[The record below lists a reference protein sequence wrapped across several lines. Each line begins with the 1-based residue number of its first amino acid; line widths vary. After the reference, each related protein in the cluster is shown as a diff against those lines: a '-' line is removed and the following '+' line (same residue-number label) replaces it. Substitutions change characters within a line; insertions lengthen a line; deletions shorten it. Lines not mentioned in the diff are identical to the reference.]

1 MGYLQSCCVLP
12 CFFAFTCHNINHTF
26 ISFFLDLL
34 CTPAY
39 LPISFSILP
48 KPMKNSKNNFM
59 EVVYAVIKRERSSS
73 SGRNIVEYLIG
84 MCIYDDNLS
93 GRWEFIGGKVEE
105 GESHSDAI
113 KRVVMEKVHAEIEI
127 TGFQHPIEHSY
138 DHTNIRLWPYV
149 CKLTKNSP
157 DPQDLVHL
165 ELAWFESQD
174 MW

>member
-1 MGYLQSCCVLP
+1 VGYLQSCVLP
-12 CFFAFTCHNINHTF
+12 CFFPFTCHHINHTF

-34 CTPAY
+34 CPPAY

-59 EVVYAVIKRERSSS
+59 EVVCAVIKRERSSS

-105 GESHSDAI
+105 RESHSDAI
-113 KRVVMEKVHAEIEI
+113 KRVVMEKVGAEIEI
-127 TGFQHPIEHSY
+127 TGLQHPIEHSY
-138 DHTNIRLWPYV
+138 NHTNIRRWPYE
-149 CKLTKNSP
+149 CKLTENSP
-157 DPQDLVHL
+157 DPRDLVHL
-165 ELAWFESQD
+165 ELAWIESWD